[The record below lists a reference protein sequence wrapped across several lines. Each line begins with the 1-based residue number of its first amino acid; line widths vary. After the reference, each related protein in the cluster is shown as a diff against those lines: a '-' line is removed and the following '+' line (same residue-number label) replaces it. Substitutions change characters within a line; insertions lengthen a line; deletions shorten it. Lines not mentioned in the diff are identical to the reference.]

1 MSKRLEG
8 CQNEVARG
16 LVVYEKRPKKKSNFS
31 KAHFLALNVIIV
43 QHYLRVGRVCAG
55 LTRSPCSGSSSRSE
69 GSSSDLSCWG
79 FACFRRDILPHSH
92 TSAEIRRKKEKKS
105 SQKVKRQNKGFDLL
119 LCGCIIMIVNDTS
132 DWQSSSGHNWYG
144 NEGRTPQFTTSPSNI
159 TIHPKS
165 PLTPR
170 GGGGGSTVFFS
181 LWGFFSLVHF
191 STIFLH
197 WMNIPNS

>member
-55 LTRSPCSGSSSRSE
+55 LTLAHRAQEAAPEVKGPRPISAAEASPA
-69 GSSSDLSCWG
+69 SDGTFFL
-79 FACFRRDILPHSH
+79 IH
-92 TSAEIRRKKEKKS
+92 THQQRSAERKKKKS

-132 DWQSSSGHNWYG
+132 DWQSSSGHN
-144 NEGRTPQFTTSPSNI
+144 
-159 TIHPKS
+159 
-165 PLTPR
+165 
-170 GGGGGSTVFFS
+170 
-181 LWGFFSLVHF
+181 
-191 STIFLH
+191 
-197 WMNIPNS
+197 